1 MKKKIYPL
9 IFIPGSRVGQ
19 GKSISVNSGGPR
31 PPSLFVAQTEAQ
43 RVEKIFF
50 GDREPPVI
58 SGSGWGGGGGVP
70 PPPPPLPPI

>member
-31 PPSLFVAQTEAQ
+31 PPSLFVAETEAR
-43 RVEKIFF
+43 RVEKNFF
-50 GDREPPVI
+50 WRPGAPRYLRVWVKTRDK
-58 SGSGWGGGGGVP
+58 S
-70 PPPPPLPPI
+70 